1 MSNDVTPSPSALP
14 PPSDLP
20 PPSAVP
26 PPKVVPARRRR
37 LTLLIER
44 LRVLLAPATFNPKFS
59 FLALIVVPLLVFG
72 LHALFNSGMIIIRPL
87 GEIVVPVGPDVPAQV
102 VFAAR
107 LGECADKG
115 EQMDGARGVFMP
127 PMLTLWVRN
136 FDGWLMDRAEGNEAL
151 LKDSGFTPAT
161 YRTYLALR
169 ANKGRIQSAAQE
181 AAYRTWLRA
190 LVVDPRVLG
199 KPGIPVLATLEQ
211 MFKDADIQSQ
221 NVARPENLPVNVT
234 PSMSDFQEV
243 LKKLV
248 KETPALLDTFK
259 ISETLAHNPDTFAR
273 FVADRGLSWEQ
284 KLKDDK
290 LKFQS
295 WLESSRR
302 NLCLTIGGREFASMK
317 PDAKGHSTLVPGTL
331 KGQTKEDTLNILLFR
346 HISPISTEQE
356 QWRDLVTT
364 YGVDSR
370 AAITVALR
378 TADDNGKI
386 TSLKMATVVN
396 GGTLEHDSVVTL
408 PLRPVLMRSIAW
420 AALAGVLWLIILVS
434 MQTGTLRAPV
444 PENDAVITD
453 WTISPWSA
461 SRVVFAW
468 WLAIC
473 TGCYLF
479 LWAMKAQMD
488 VLSGSAP
495 LLLGINGGT
504 LLASSFVGSARPV
517 PSRSFLEDIV
527 SEGGQA
533 EISRLQMLIWNGVL
547 GLVFIWQSLADW
559 QMPTFDP
566 YLTTLLGISSTAYV
580 GYKVAAK

>member
-1 MSNDVTPSPSALP
+1 MSKAATP
-14 PPSDLP
+14 PPSVSP
-20 PPSAVP
+20 VKKRP
-26 PPKVVPARRRR
+26 

-44 LRVLLAPATFNPKFS
+44 LRNVLAPETFNPKFS
-59 FLALIVVPLLVFG
+59 FIALITVPLLVFG
-72 LHALFNSGMIIIRPL
+72 LHAAFNSGMIIARPE
-87 GEIVVPVGPDVPAQV
+87 GEIVVPVGADVPAQV

-127 PMLTLWVRN
+127 PMLTVWVRN

-151 LKDSGFTPAT
+151 LKDSGFTPAA
-161 YRTYLALR
+161 YRTYLSLR
-169 ANKGRIQSAAQE
+169 SNKGRVQSAAQE
-181 AAYRTWLRA
+181 AAFRKWLREIIVNP
-190 LVVDPRVLG
+190 LLLG
-199 KPGIPVLATLEQ
+199 KPGVPEAATLEQ
-211 MFKDADIQSQ
+211 MFNDADVRGQ
-221 NVARPENLPVNVT
+221 NEKRPEIAPVTIT
-234 PSMSDFQEV
+234 PSMAAFQSRLLE
-243 LKKLV
+243 LV
-248 KETPALLDTFK
+248 QQKPELLATFK
-259 ISETLAHNPDTFAR
+259 ISDTLAHNPDTFAR
-273 FVADRGLSWEQ
+273 FLSERGMRWEQ

-295 WLESSRR
+295 WLESSRC

-317 PDAKGHSTLVPGTL
+317 PDAKGHSTLASGTL
-331 KGQTKEDTLNILLFR
+331 KGQTEDDTLNLLLFR
-346 HISPISTEQE
+346 RVSPISTEVD

-364 YGVDSR
+364 YGVDSK
-370 AAITVALR
+370 AAITVSLR

-386 TSLKMATVVN
+386 TTLKMPTVVN
-396 GGTLEHDSVVTL
+396 GGTLEHDCVVKL

-434 MQTGTLRAPV
+434 MQTGTLRASV
-444 PENDAVITD
+444 PENDPVITD
-453 WTISPWSA
+453 WTKSPWSA

-504 LLASSFVGSARPV
+504 LLAAAFVGSSKPAPHRT
-517 PSRSFLEDIV
+517 FLEDIV
-527 SEGGQA
+527 SEGGEA
-533 EISRLQMLIWNGVL
+533 EISRLQMLVWNGVL

-580 GYKVAAK
+580 GYKVAAAK

>member
-1 MSNDVTPSPSALP
+1 MSNDVTPPPSPSPQPTPAVLP
-14 PPSDLP
+14 PPSG
-20 PPSAVP
+20 VRV
-26 PPKVVPARRRR
+26 KNKR
-37 LTLLIER
+37 LTELIQR
-44 LRVLLAPATFNPKFS
+44 LRVLLAPGTFNPKFS
-59 FLALIVVPLLVFG
+59 FLALITVPLIVFG
-72 LHALFNSGMIIIRPL
+72 LHALFNSGMIIIKPL
-87 GEIVVPVGPDVPAQV
+87 GEVVVPVGPDVPSQV

-127 PMLTLWVRN
+127 PMLTVWVRN

-161 YRTYLALR
+161 YRTYLSLR
-169 ANKGRIQSAAQE
+169 ANKGRVQSAAQE
-181 AAYRTWLRA
+181 AGFRKWLREII
-190 LVVDPRVLG
+190 VDPRLIG
-199 KPGIPVLATLEQ
+199 KPGVPEPASLEQ
-211 MFKDADIQSQ
+211 MFADADVHSQ
-221 NVARPENLPVNVT
+221 TDKRPELAPVIVT
-234 PSMSDFQEV
+234 PSMLTFQ
-243 LKKLV
+243 
-248 KETPALLDTFK
+248 ARLLEYVQQKPELLGNFK
-259 ISETLAHNPDTFAR
+259 ITETLSHNVETFTR
-273 FVADRGLSWEQ
+273 FLAERGVRWEQ
-284 KLKDDK
+284 KLRDDK

-302 NLCLTIGGREFASMK
+302 NLCLTIGGREFTSMK
-317 PDAKGHSTLVPGTL
+317 PDAKGHSTLAAGTL
-331 KGQTKEDTLNILLFR
+331 KGQTDDDTLNILLFR
-346 HISPISTEQE
+346 RLTPSSTEEE
-356 QWRDLVTT
+356 QWRDLVST
-364 YGVDSR
+364 YGVDSK
-370 AAITVALR
+370 AAITVAMR
-378 TADDNGKI
+378 TSDDNGKI

-396 GGTLEHDSVVTL
+396 GGTLEHDSVVAL

-434 MQTGTLRAPV
+434 MQTGTLRASL
-444 PENDAVITD
+444 PENDPVITD
-453 WTISPWSA
+453 WTKSPWSA

-504 LLASSFVGSARPV
+504 LLASSFVGGSAPA
-517 PSRSFLEDIV
+517 PHRSFLEDIV

-533 EISRLQMLIWNGVL
+533 EISRLQLLVWNGVL

>member
-1 MSNDVTPSPSALP
+1 MSNDVTPPPSALP
-14 PPSDLP
+14 
-20 PPSAVP
+20 V
-26 PPKVVPARRRR
+26 KKRNI
-37 LTLLIER
+37 TLLIER
-44 LRVLLAPATFNPKFS
+44 LRGLLSPESFNPKFS
-59 FLALIVVPLLVFG
+59 FLAIIAVPLLVFG
-72 LHALFNSGMIIIRPL
+72 LHAAFNSDMIMTKPL
-87 GEIVVPVGPDVPAQV
+87 GGIVVPAGPEVPSQV

-115 EQMDGARGVFMP
+115 QQMDGARGVFMP
-127 PMLTLWVRN
+127 PMLTVWVRN

-151 LKDSGFTPAT
+151 LKDSGFTPVS

-169 ANKGRIQSAAQE
+169 DNKGRIQSTAQE
-181 AAYRTWLRA
+181 TAYRTWLRA
-190 LVVDPRVLG
+190 LIVDPRVLG
-199 KPGIPVLATLEQ
+199 KPGIPAQATLEQ
-211 MFKDADIQSQ
+211 MFKDADIPSQ
-221 NVARPENLPVNVT
+221 NVERLENMPVNVT
-234 PSMSDFQEV
+234 SSMKDLQEV
-243 LKKLV
+243 LKRLV

-284 KLKDDK
+284 KLHDDK
-290 LKFQS
+290 LKFQE

-317 PDAKGHSTLVPGTL
+317 PDAKGHSTLTSRTL
-331 KGQTKEDTLNILLFR
+331 NGQTEKDTLNVLLFR
-346 HISPISTEQE
+346 HISPVRTEE
-356 QWRDLVTT
+356 DQWRDLVTT

-370 AAITVALR
+370 APITVALR
-378 TADDNGKI
+378 TSDDNGKI
-386 TSLKMATVVN
+386 TTLKMATVVN
-396 GGTLEHDSVVTL
+396 GGTLGHDSTVTL

-434 MQTGTLRAPV
+434 MQTGTLRVSV
-444 PENDAVITD
+444 PEGDPLITD
-453 WTISPWSA
+453 WTKSPWSA

-504 LLASSFVGSARPV
+504 LLASSFVGSGRKSV

-527 SEGGQA
+527 SEGGEA

-547 GLVFIWQSLADW
+547 GVVFIWQSLSDW
-559 QMPTFDP
+559 QMPTFDS

-580 GYKVAAK
+580 GYKVAPK

>member
-1 MSNDVTPSPSALP
+1 MSNDVTPPPSALP
-14 PPSDLP
+14 
-20 PPSAVP
+20 V
-26 PPKVVPARRRR
+26 KKRR
-37 LTLLIER
+37 LSLLIER
-44 LRVLLAPATFNPKFS
+44 LLRHLAPEAFNPKFS
-59 FLALIVVPLLVFG
+59 FLALIAVPLLVFG
-72 LHALFNSGMIIIRPL
+72 LHAAFNSGMIMTRPL
-87 GEIVVPVGPDVPAQV
+87 GEIVVPVGADVPTQV

-107 LGECADKG
+107 LGECGDKG

-127 PMLTLWVRN
+127 AMLTVWVRN

-151 LKDSGFTPAT
+151 LKDSGFTPAS
-161 YRTYLALR
+161 YRTYLSLR
-169 ANKGRIQSAAQE
+169 ANKGRVQSAAQE
-181 AAYRTWLRA
+181 TAFRNWLRA
-190 LVVDPRVLG
+190 IIIDPRLVG
-199 KPGIPVLATLEQ
+199 KSGIPEASTLEQ
-211 MFKDADIQSQ
+211 MFNDADVHSQ
-221 NVARPENLPVNVT
+221 TDKHPEAAPVILT
-234 PSMSDFQEV
+234 PSMITFQARLLELVQKSPELLGNFLISDR
-243 LKKLV
+243 
-248 KETPALLDTFK
+248 
-259 ISETLAHNPDTFAR
+259 LAHNPETFAR
-273 FVADRGLSWEQ
+273 FLSERGMSWEQ

-295 WLESSRR
+295 WLETSRS

-317 PDAKGHSTLVPGTL
+317 PDAKGHSTLASATL
-331 KGQTKEDTLNILLFR
+331 KGQTNDDTLNVLLFR
-346 HISPISTEQE
+346 RISPVSTEVD

-364 YGVDSR
+364 YGVDSK
-370 AAITVALR
+370 AAITVSLR
-378 TADDNGKI
+378 TADADGRI
-386 TSLKMATVVN
+386 TTLKMPTVVN
-396 GGTLEHDSVVTL
+396 GGTLQHDCVVKL

-420 AALAGVLWLIILVS
+420 AAMASVLWLIILVS
-434 MQTGTLRAPV
+434 IQTGTLRASV
-444 PENDAVITD
+444 PENDPLITD
-453 WTISPWSA
+453 WTKSPWSA

-504 LLASSFVGSARPV
+504 LLASSFVGSGGKSV

-527 SEGGQA
+527 SEGGEA

-547 GLVFIWQSLADW
+547 GVVFIWQSLADW
-559 QMPTFDP
+559 QMPTFDS